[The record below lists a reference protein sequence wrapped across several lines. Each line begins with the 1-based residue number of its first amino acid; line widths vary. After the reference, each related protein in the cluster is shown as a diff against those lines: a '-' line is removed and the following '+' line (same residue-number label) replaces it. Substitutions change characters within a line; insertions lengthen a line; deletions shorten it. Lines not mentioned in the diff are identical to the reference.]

1 MAPLQWL
8 FFEGLRYSSAPTI
21 TSIDNVQQRV
31 KHHFAEWGDN
41 RTLCPL
47 KQGLKHSGHALLSD
61 PPELRGHPVPHS
73 ALILFKF
80 LREPRSKNYCN
91 HNRTHAPAVI
101 TCLLCRTLACFV
113 KVPRGLSARNLFE
126 SAVEVHISKVST
138 AADTADRHRVCVKV
152 ASDEIGACST
162 RARANSYFQS
172 VQLYKGARYA
182 ISVLA

>member
-138 AADTADRHRVCVKV
+138 AADTADPMR
-152 ASDEIGACST
+152 S
-162 RARANSYFQS
+162 ARAPP
-172 VQLYKGARYA
+172 VQGLTRTSRAFSFTKALGMLSLCWREY
-182 ISVLA
+182 LAKL